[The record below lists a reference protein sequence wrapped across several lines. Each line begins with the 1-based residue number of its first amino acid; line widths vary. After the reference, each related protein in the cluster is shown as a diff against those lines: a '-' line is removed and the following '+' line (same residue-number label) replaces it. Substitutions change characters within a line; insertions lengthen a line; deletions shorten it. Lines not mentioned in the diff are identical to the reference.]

1 MSVDV
6 VLTAA
11 RECSYCA
18 RGGALI
24 DDGEGGWMHADPAHC
39 LAPETTRIAGVVV
52 PLDALDAAAPETS
65 PAMQVQA
72 IVALVLA
79 GDDVDP
85 AGEDERTRLAVCRA
99 MRVEVA
105 RAHERIARALRAL
118 PHLAGNAAL
127 GAIERDSVAAHAIL
141 ARAAAWERGCNSV
154 RSDRARAGQRRARS

>member
-6 VLTAA
+6 VFDAA
-11 RECSYCA
+11 RECSYCS
-18 RGGALI
+18 RGGDLT

-52 PLDALDAAAPETS
+52 PLATLEAAAPETS
-65 PAMQVQA
+65 PALQVQA

-99 MRVEVA
+99 LRVEVA
-105 RAHERIARALRAL
+105 RAHERIARTLRAL
-118 PHLAGNAAL
+118 PHLATNAAL

-141 ARAAAWERGCNSV
+141 TRAAAWERGCNSA
-154 RSDRARAGQRRARS
+154 RTGRARAAQRRGRA